1 MKSLPNA
8 LYFSFD
14 SINQL
19 DNMIVNNSLLN
30 NII

>member
-14 SINQL
+14 SIIQL